1 MPILCWSHTNIV
13 LGLCNKMHLC
23 CQFEV
28 KFIKQFQK
36 MLKSKNSL
44 VSYLAGRSLSDCSTY
59 LGSQI
64 KHLTCK
70 YDVNIHQ
77 DNVCKTLVQ
86 AIFYKSVSDINNQS
100 VMVAHIQEMMNVIDG
115 ELCIP
120 GFTNTELKDNV
131 HYITVI

>member
-1 MPILCWSHTNIV
+1 
-13 LGLCNKMHLC
+13 
-23 CQFEV
+23 
-28 KFIKQFQK
+28 

-77 DNVCKTLVQ
+77 DNLCRTLVQ
-86 AIFYKSVSDINNQS
+86 AIFHKSVGDINNQS
-100 VMVAHIQEMMNVIDG
+100 VMVAHIQETMNVIDG
-115 ELCIP
+115 KLCIP
-120 GFTNTELKDNV
+120 GFPNTEPKDNV